1 MFKVI
6 KGLLGTM
13 MQAYA
18 INENQLRDLAPL
30 LLCGLLGLLRL
41 PL

>member
-1 MFKVI
+1 
-6 KGLLGTM
+6 M
-13 MQAYA
+13 MQKLA
-18 INENQLRDLAPL
+18 INENLLRDFAPL

>member
-1 MFKVI
+1 
-6 KGLLGTM
+6 M
-13 MQAYA
+13 MQKLA
-18 INENQLRDLAPL
+18 INKNLLRGPAPL

>member
-1 MFKVI
+1 
-6 KGLLGTM
+6 M
-13 MQAYA
+13 MQKLT
-18 INENQLRDLAPL
+18 INEKPLRVLAPL